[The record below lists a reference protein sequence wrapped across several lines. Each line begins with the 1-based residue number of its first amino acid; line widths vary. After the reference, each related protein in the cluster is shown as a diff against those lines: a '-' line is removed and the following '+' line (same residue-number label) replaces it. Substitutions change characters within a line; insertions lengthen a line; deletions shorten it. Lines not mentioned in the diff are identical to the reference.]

1 LKEKE
6 IQSQRVAIGTNLAAA
21 SVMGISGLIG
31 HIINHNIDYLVL
43 MIMGSA
49 AILGGYI
56 GARYTN
62 RFSDISLKR
71 MIGLVLIVVAITM
84 FFRVFQITTHTQT
97 GL

>member
-1 LKEKE
+1 MKEKE

-31 HIINHNIDYLVL
+31 HFINHNIDYLVL

-56 GARYTN
+56 GARY
-62 RFSDISLKR
+62 